1 MATKKKVE
9 KNKKKSVVKTPTKKE
24 VENIKLKLAKG
35 ELEHKKRV
43 YGEFIKVL
51 VKYNI
56 KNVAYSAIMYDELHS
71 KSLERKM
78 ESLIGKPGELHKLVF
93 GECDKTELERLNSNI
108 EYYDKLISIAQ
119 SNIEQMQDDVK
130 TKIAKDA
137 IEKQYGWL
145 NILE

>member
-1 MATKKKVE
+1 MATKKKSV
-9 KNKKKSVVKTPTKKE
+9 KKKKKFVVKTLTKQE

-78 ESLIGKPGELHKLVF
+78 ESLIGKPGEFHKLVF

-108 EYYDKLISIAQ
+108 EYYDKLIKITQ
-119 SNIEQMQDDVK
+119 GMIEQMSDDIK

-137 IEKQYGWL
+137 IEKQYAWL
-145 NILE
+145 DILE